1 MVVLHDDEFRGA
13 WRFGAYSGACGD
25 GGWVGTRLLSLD
37 GPGSLEERQLW
48 FCLGEEGLKGNIRKF
63 GGALSNS
70 W

>member
-1 MVVLHDDEFRGA
+1 M
-13 WRFGAYSGACGD
+13 
-25 GGWVGTRLLSLD
+25 GTRLLSLD